1 MGDVLSFAHPLMQVD
16 SQPRHTTSTRV
27 SSSVARKH
35 SRFGF
40 TILLAVTTSLPFMPV
55 DSAGLLF
62 LHDVPARFFN
72 DQDWRILKKA
82 VNHTLEAVPD
92 GKTRVWQNKATGS
105 KGVLKPVKTYPHQ
118 GTKCRTLKILN
129 EAAGRT
135 GESVFDFCQQANGL
149 WKLAP

>member
-1 MGDVLSFAHPLMQVD
+1 M
-16 SQPRHTTSTRV
+16 HTTSTRP
-27 SSSVARKH
+27 SSCDKRK
-35 SRFGF
+35 RGRLGF
-40 TILLAVTTSLPFMPV
+40 TILLALTTSLPFMPV
-55 DSAGLLF
+55 DSAGLGF
-62 LHDVPARFFN
+62 LHNAPARFFN

-105 KGVLKPVKTYPHQ
+105 KGVLKPVKTYQHK

-135 GESVFDFCQQANGL
+135 AESVFDFCKQANDL
-149 WKLAP
+149 WKLAS